1 MIKSIN
7 SEIAYKWWGMQ
18 SYSKSL
24 KIQKKNHSHRVS
36 DQIKDSI
43 MFLEHLPIITIGR
56 TGSEKD
62 IISDF
67 QKLTESSI
75 EVIHSN
81 RGGETTFH
89 GPGQLIGYFF
99 IKIKDRGLTPISY
112 VRLLEKV
119 LVLSFA
125 EYGLETI
132 TLKGKTGVW
141 VQRKNS
147 DNPKKIAAIGV
158 RISKGVTMHGFS
170 ANISN
175 DLSQF
180 DHIVPCGMPGLES
193 TSLKKELSQN
203 IELVDFSSNV
213 VNNFIK
219 ELAKKK

>member
-1 MIKSIN
+1 MIKSID
-7 SEIAYKWWGMQ
+7 SEIDYKWWGTQ
-18 SYSKSL
+18 NYSKSL
-24 KIQKKNHSHRVS
+24 KIQEKNHSHRVS

-43 MFLEHLPIITIGR
+43 MFLEHHPVITIGR

-62 IISDF
+62 IISDS
-67 QKLTESSI
+67 QKLAELRI
-75 EVIHSN
+75 EVVDSN

-99 IKIKDRGLTPISY
+99 IKIKNRGLTPISY

-147 DNPKKIAAIGV
+147 DNFKKIAAIGV

-219 ELAKKK
+219 ELSKKK

>member
-1 MIKSIN
+1 MIKSMN
-7 SEIAYKWWGMQ
+7 SEIAYKWWGTQ

-24 KIQKKNHSHRVS
+24 KIQKKNHSDRVS

-43 MFLEHLPIITIGR
+43 MFLEHYPVITIGR

-67 QKLTESSI
+67 QKLAESRI
-75 EVIHSN
+75 EVVHSN

-89 GPGQLIGYFF
+89 GPGQLIGYLF
-99 IKIKDRGLTPISY
+99 IKIKNRGFTPISY
-112 VRLLEKV
+112 VRLLEKI

-125 EYGLETI
+125 EFGLETM

-141 VQRKNS
+141 VKRKNY
-147 DNPKKIAAIGV
+147 KKIAAIGV

-180 DHIVPCGMPGLES
+180 DHIIPCGMPGLES
-193 TSLKKELSQN
+193 TSLKKELAQN
-203 IELVDFSSNV
+203 IELVDFSRNV
-213 VNNFIK
+213 LNNFIK
-219 ELAKKK
+219 ELSRKK